1 MDKSLMLIV
10 NPVAGKGAYKLNFAS
25 AMQELA
31 QDGYRVDLYFT
42 AARGDA
48 TEFAAAHGA
57 GYDVV
62 ACIGG
67 DGTLSEVV
75 SGLIRLDD
83 PPPLGYFPMGT
94 SNDIATSLELPKNN
108 VLEAARRLI
117 AGSPHPYDIGL
128 FAEDEHFA
136 YIAGFGAFTDVSYT
150 TPQDQKNALGHLA
163 YVLQGMARLP
173 SIQSC
178 HTRVEWDGGAYEG
191 RLIYGSLSNSTSV
204 AGIVHFKEHM
214 VSLSD
219 GLSELVL
226 VKEPSALT
234 DLADLAAS
242 VLSQSF
248 DSDMLVIAHTRSAR
262 FLFEQPVAWTRD
274 GEPGGLWQDVTLKNL
289 HAPVQLIF

>member
-94 SNDIATSLELPKNN
+94 
-108 VLEAARRLI
+108 
-117 AGSPHPYDIGL
+117 GL

-178 HTRVEWDGGAYEG
+178 HARVEWDGGAYEG

>member
-1 MDKSLMLIV
+1 MLIV

-25 AMQELA
+25 AMHELA
-31 QDGYRVDLYFT
+31 QAGYRVDLYFT

-48 TEFAAAHGA
+48 TVFAAQHAA
-57 GYDVV
+57 DYDTV

-67 DGTLSEVV
+67 DGTLSEVI
-75 SGLIRLDD
+75 SGLLQLDS

-94 SNDIATSLELPKNN
+94 ANDVATTLGLPKNN

-117 AGSPHPYDIGL
+117 AGTPHPYDVGL
-128 FAEDEHFA
+128 FGDQEHFA

-163 YVLQGMARLP
+163 YVLQGMMRLP
-173 SIQSC
+173 SIESY
-178 HTRVEWDGGAYEG
+178 HTRVEWDDGAFEG
-191 RLIYGSLSNSTSV
+191 NLVYGSLSNSTSV

-226 VKEPSALT
+226 VKDPGALT
-234 DLADLAAS
+234 DLADLAGS
-242 VLSQSF
+242 VLSQRF
-248 DSDMLVIAHTRSAR
+248 DSDSMVIAHTRSVR
-262 FLFEQPVAWTRD
+262 FRFDRPIAWTRD
-274 GEPGGLWQDVTLKNL
+274 GEPGGLWQDITLKNIN
-289 HAPVQLIF
+289 APVRLIF

>member
-1 MDKSLMLIV
+1 MDKKLMLIV
-10 NPVAGKGAYKLNFAS
+10 NPVAGRSAYKPNFAE
-25 AMQELA
+25 ATLLLA
-31 QDGYRVDLYFT
+31 QAGYRVDLYYT

-48 TEFAAAHGA
+48 TAFARDHAA

-67 DGTLSEVV
+67 DGTLSEVI
-75 SGLIRLDD
+75 SGLIRLDA

-94 SNDIATSLELPKNN
+94 ANDVATTLGLPKNN
-108 VLEAARRLI
+108 VLEAARRML
-117 AGSPHPYDIGL
+117 AGTPHPYDVGA
-128 FAEDEHFA
+128 FGGSEHFA
-136 YIAGFGAFTDVSYT
+136 YIAGFGAFTDISYT

-173 SIQSC
+173 SIESYPA
-178 HTRVEWDGGAYEG
+178 RVVWDDGEFEG
-191 RLIYGSLSNSTSV
+191 RLVYGSLSNSTSV

-226 VKEPSALT
+226 VKEPAVLT
-234 DLADLAAS
+234 DLPELAGS
-242 VLSQSF
+242 VLAQRF
-248 DSDMLVIAHTRSAR
+248 DSDMMIIAHTKQVCFQFDR
-262 FLFEQPVAWTRD
+262 PVAWTRD
-274 GEPGGLWQDVTLKNL
+274 GEPGGEWQDVTLKNI

>member
-1 MDKSLMLIV
+1 MLVV
-10 NPVAGKGAYKLNFAS
+10 NPVAGKGAYKMNFAS

-31 QDGYRVDLYFT
+31 KGGYRIDLYFT

-48 TEFAAAHGA
+48 TAFAAEHGA
-57 GYDVV
+57 SYDTV

-67 DGTLSEVV
+67 DGTLSEVI

-94 SNDIATSLELPKNN
+94 SNDIATSLGLPKNN

-117 AGSPHPYDIGL
+117 AGEPHPYDIGL
-128 FAEDEHFA
+128 FGEDEHFA

-163 YVLQGMARLP
+163 YVLQGMMRLP
-173 SIQSC
+173 AIESYR
-178 HTRVEWDGGAYEG
+178 TRVEWDDGSFEG
-191 RLIYGSLSNSTSV
+191 KLIYGSLSNSTSV
-204 AGIVHFKEHM
+204 AGLVHFKEHM

-234 DLADLAAS
+234 DLADLAGS

-248 DSDMLVIAHTRSAR
+248 DSDMLVIAHTHSAR
-262 FLFEQPVAWTRD
+262 FCFEQPVAWTRD
-274 GEPGGLWQDVTLKNL
+274 GEPGGTWRDVTLKNI